1 MLNKGKSMKIDKDHN
16 QIDAQT
22 KAQILSIVERVERLE
37 AEKKAIA
44 DDIKEIFSEARAHGF
59 DVKILK
65 KVIKLRSIS
74 KEQRAEEEIILDL
87 YMKAVQLEMT
97 YE

>member
-1 MLNKGKSMKIDKDHN
+1 MKIDKDHN